1 MGVTLETVFAQ
12 TLGLYLEPVKEFLDD
27 PSVSEVLINGAK
39 EVYVE
44 RAGKL
49 HRTEA
54 FFEHEDHVHALAKNI
69 AQYVGTVL
77 NEENPLID
85 ARLPGGSRVHMTMPP
100 VSRKGICIAIR
111 KFFKEALTVEKL
123 LGFGTLTQ
131 PAAEFLDLC
140 VKTERNLIVAGGTGS
155 GKTSLLNV
163 LSSMIPSD
171 QRIIVLEESTE
182 LQLQQPHLLQYET
195 RAADRQGRGAV
206 HIRGLFRSAMRM
218 RPDRVIIGEVRGGEA
233 LDMIQAMVSGHKGSM
248 STTHASTSIETMA
261 RLETLALMGD
271 VELPLFALRTQIAL
285 ALDVIVQVARLSDG
299 SRKIVQISEVLPL
312 SEDDRYRLRDLFLF
326 KAEGTDEDGVIL
338 GALHPT
344 GLLPTF
350 TEQVKMAG
358 LKFPKAMV
366 DAARKL
372 KKERQKASKD
382 GSGAET
388 P

>member
-54 FFEHEDHVHALAKNI
+54 CFEHEDHVHALAKNI

-77 NEENPLID
+77 NAENPLID
-85 ARLPGGSRVHMTMPP
+85 ARLPGGSRVHMTLPP

-140 VKTERNLIVAGGTGS
+140 VKTEMNLIVAGGTGS

-195 RAADRQGRGAV
+195 RA
-206 HIRGLFRSAMRM
+206 
-218 RPDRVIIGEVRGGEA
+218 PDRPG
-233 LDMIQAMVSGHKGSM
+233 
-248 STTHASTSIETMA
+248 
-261 RLETLALMGD
+261 
-271 VELPLFALRTQIAL
+271 
-285 ALDVIVQVARLSDG
+285 
-299 SRKIVQISEVLPL
+299 
-312 SEDDRYRLRDLFLF
+312 
-326 KAEGTDEDGVIL
+326 
-338 GALHPT
+338 
-344 GLLPTF
+344 
-350 TEQVKMAG
+350 
-358 LKFPKAMV
+358 
-366 DAARKL
+366 
-372 KKERQKASKD
+372 
-382 GSGAET
+382 
-388 P
+388 